1 MNVKNYRDLDHRFDS
16 IMMQIIRITRAEQ
29 NLLRP
34 EPVISF
40 IVELGIYVEKNLL
53 FGNRHTII
61 NLSTVL
67 IFTEDWLAGELS
79 KKLPQSEL

>member
-34 EPVISF
+34 EPVILF
-40 IVELGIYVEKNLL
+40 IVEQGIYVGKNLL
-53 FGNRHTII
+53 FGTRHTVI

-67 IFTEDWLAGELS
+67 ILTKDWLAGELS

>member
-34 EPVISF
+34 EPVILI
-40 IVELGIYVEKNLL
+40 IVEQGIYVGKNLL
-53 FGNRHTII
+53 FGTRHTVI

-67 IFTEDWLAGELS
+67 ILTKD
-79 KKLPQSEL
+79 

>member
-34 EPVISF
+34 EPVILF
-40 IVELGIYVEKNLL
+40 IVELGIYVGKNPL
-53 FGNRHTII
+53 FGTRF
-61 NLSTVL
+61 NLYGRLTSRRAFKET
-67 IFTEDWLAGELS
+67 AA
-79 KKLPQSEL
+79 K

>member
-34 EPVISF
+34 EPVILF
-40 IVELGIYVEKNLL
+40 IVELGIYVGKNLL
-53 FGNRHTII
+53 FGTSI
-61 NLSTVL
+61 NIYGRLTSRRAFKETA
-67 IFTEDWLAGELS
+67 T
-79 KKLPQSEL
+79 K